1 MKLKTENIEE
11 PEINIASLIDL
22 VFLLLVYFMVA
33 ASLQRSEADL
43 SIRLPG
49 MLAQSQSVEMPDEQ
63 VIEVRETG
71 HVILNGQQYDPPDSQ
86 DMPNLVSMLI
96 RYRLACE
103 AARIPAMITI
113 DADDGTRH
121 QRVID
126 VMNACANAEIK
137 NVTFHTGGG

>member
-63 VIEVRETG
+63 VVEVRETG
-71 HVILNGQQYDPPDSQ
+71 HVILNGQQYDAPDSQ
-86 DMPNLVSMLI
+86 DMPNLVAMLT

-113 DADDGTRH
+113 NADDGTRH